1 MPSSVLRVDVE
12 IELVLDGLSCDTVE
26 QLLVAGI
33 AAGNSANIILG
44 RIVCSALE
52 DELSESGDFPLS
64 LLTGCS
70 AQGTTL
76 TTTCPNL
83 LLVVEEIDSR
93 VDSTG
98 GKASK
103 AEKVKDE
110 SSRTKEE
117 EEVAVVK
124 SWRSELGALIANWSD
139 VRMEDVDNRIYA
151 PEFIAQVEETTISN
165 DFVDGGNRKREDRA
179 YSTSEAELA
188 GRTTDVPARLQ
199 RYRES

>member
-1 MPSSVLRVDVE
+1 LELRDPQFLFRIATLEGRILRPRGKEDADEVPRSVLRVDVE

-103 AEKVKDE
+103 AEKVKKRRQVLEDQGRGG
-110 SSRTKEE
+110 SRRRQEL
-117 EEVAVVK
+117 EVGAGG
-124 SWRSELGALIANWSD
+124 SDSEL
-139 VRMEDVDNRIYA
+139 VRCED
-151 PEFIAQVEETTISN
+151 
-165 DFVDGGNRKREDRA
+165 
-179 YSTSEAELA
+179 
-188 GRTTDVPARLQ
+188 GRCG
-199 RYRES
+199 